1 MPSYCLVENNEVT
14 YVGILPKSWRN
25 VSGLNMASDAEL
37 KEKGWFPYTV
47 SEEELTLSEYEIRD
61 GWSYTIK
68 ADSVVGVEQKRAM
81 TDEEKTE
88 HDQFVATQY
97 KRDRQQEY
105 PSIEDQLDKIYHDGV
120 AKWKSEMIKPIKDAH
135 PKPL

>member
-105 PSIEDQLDKIYHDGV
+105 PSIEDQLDKIYH
-120 AKWKSEMIKPIKDAH
+120 
-135 PKPL
+135 